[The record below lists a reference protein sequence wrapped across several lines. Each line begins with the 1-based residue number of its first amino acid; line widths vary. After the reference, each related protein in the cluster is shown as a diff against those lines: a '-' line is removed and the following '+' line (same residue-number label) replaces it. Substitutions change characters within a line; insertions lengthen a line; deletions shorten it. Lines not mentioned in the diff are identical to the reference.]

1 MENEVERGYRV
12 ALRNSRIQLQIE
24 MRRALSCTRKLQKIK
39 LAKEWQEKYNPVH
52 YRELIACAKNKQV
65 AIAIANW
72 KTDEL

>member
-1 MENEVERGYRV
+1 MDTRLATRM
-12 ALRNSRIQLQIE
+12 ALRDSRIRLQQE
-24 MRRALSCTRKLQKIK
+24 MRRALSCIKKMDKIN
-39 LAKEWQEKYNPVH
+39 LAKYWQEKYNPVH

>member
-1 MENEVERGYRV
+1 MDTELATRM
-12 ALRNSRIQLQIE
+12 ALRDSRVQLQQE
-24 MRRALSCTRKLQKIK
+24 MRRALSCIKKMEKIK
-39 LAKEWQEKYNPVH
+39 LAREWEDKYNPVH

>member
-1 MENEVERGYRV
+1 MDTRLATRM
-12 ALRNSRIQLQIE
+12 ALRDSRIQLQLE

-65 AIAIANW
+65 AIVIANW
-72 KTDEL
+72 KTEEL

>member
-1 MENEVERGYRV
+1 
-12 ALRNSRIQLQIE
+12 
-24 MRRALSCTRKLQKIK
+24 MRRALSCIKKMEKIK
-39 LAKEWQEKYNPVH
+39 LAREWEERYNPVH

>member
-1 MENEVERGYRV
+1 MEDDVERGYRV
-12 ALRNSRIQLQIE
+12 ALRDSRIQLRLE

-39 LAKEWQEKYNPVH
+39 LAREWEEKYNPVH

-72 KTDEL
+72 KTEEL

>member
-1 MENEVERGYRV
+1 MENEVEHGYRV
-12 ALRNSRIQLQIE
+12 ALRSSRIRLKEE
-24 MRRALSCTRKLQKIK
+24 MKRALSCRGKLQKIK